1 MKPVSFAWSYDGKR
15 FLNVNGFGIPSDKMN
30 TRQPLQPS
38 NTPIVLSVS
47 FSTNKSRFTAATSEG
62 IRCFRSDNCLT
73 TYQPALSSDGGV
85 AIAEALDD
93 RYIAFVG
100 GGRAPA
106 YKPNMII
113 WWDAVLGTEL
123 HRLDFH
129 EPVIGLRLNGRWL
142 VVVLHERV
150 VVFHYQ
156 EMARTQ
162 EPTPPLDD
170 AVSSKE
176 ERLRAPNMAGSLHR
190 TDQNEHALAALRGDL
205 LVLPS
210 QTLGQVQLIPLNG
223 GSKRVLPAHKNT
235 VACLAL
241 SDDSTLLATASEQ
254 GTLIR
259 IWRTK
264 TLEQIAEFR
273 RGVDPARILG
283 LAFSPGNRWL
293 ASTSDKGTIHIFD
306 LKPPDPA
313 TVEAAGVQQRQNR
326 KSQSYASHRLSGT
339 STNEAQSSISGG
351 GRSSPASGTYQGSVQ
366 EYYGL
371 RPVPIS
377 ASPPAGSGS
386 GVSALA
392 ALKAA
397 PWAPKVLKDIK
408 SVAKATFS
416 MGEDPPHWQGGA
428 GFYWTTG
435 PDGRKRKVNNPVLPL
450 PSDPAGKPP
459 KGVVAF
465 KPRAQ
470 KIGQGEKQSPAAGQE
485 AMAAD
490 ADNDGATLYVIG
502 GGSDA
507 RWEQFD
513 LLPATDGLGGY
524 GLVYRGFRRYLTK
537 QFAD

>member
-1 MKPVSFAWSYDGKR
+1 MYISIDHYAPKYMYGSVIVSI
-15 FLNVNGFGIPSDKMN
+15 NMN
-30 TRQPLQPS
+30 TRQPLQPT
-38 NTPIVLSVS
+38 NTPVVLSVS
-47 FSTNKSRFTAATSEG
+47 FSTNKTRFTAATAEG

-73 TYQPALSSDGGV
+73 TYQPALLSDGGI

-93 RYIAFVG
+93 RYMAFVG
-100 GGRAPA
+100 GGRTPA
-106 YKPNMII
+106 YKPNTVI
-113 WWDAVLGTEL
+113 WWDAVLGKEL
-123 HRLDFH
+123 HRLDLH
-129 EPVIGLRLNGRWL
+129 EPVIGLRVNGRWL
-142 VVVLHERV
+142 VVILHERA

-156 EMARTQ
+156 DIAPTP
-162 EPTPPLDD
+162 EPTPPLRDVGTSED
-170 AVSSKE
+170 
-176 ERLRAPNMAGSLHR
+176 ERFRAPNMVGSLHR
-190 TDQNEHALAALRGDL
+190 TDHNDHARAALRGDL

-210 QTLGQVQLIPLNG
+210 PTLGQVQLIPLNG

-235 VACLAL
+235 LACLAL

-264 TLEQIAEFR
+264 TLEQIVEFR
-273 RGVDPARILG
+273 RGVDAARILG
-283 LAFSPGNRWL
+283 MAFSPGNRWL

-313 TVEAAGVQQRQNR
+313 TAEAAGLPHRQHR

-339 STNEAQSSISGG
+339 SVNEAQSSTSGG

-371 RPVPIS
+371 RPCV
-377 ASPPAGSGS
+377 GGTE
-386 GVSALA
+386 G
-392 ALKAA
+392 A
-397 PWAPKVLKDIK
+397 PWAPKVFKDIK

-450 PSDPAGKPP
+450 PGDPSGKPP

-465 KPRAQ
+465 QPKASELARGDSQAGNVGQEPRAAV
-470 KIGQGEKQSPAAGQE
+470 EDDE
-485 AMAAD
+485 
-490 ADNDGATLYVIG
+490 GATLYVVG

-524 GLVYRGFRRYLTK
+524 GLVYRGFRKYLTK